1 MSLEKIILIGGGGHC
16 RSVIDVIE
24 NTGKYI
30 ILGIVDEES
39 KKGQK
44 INGYDVIGSDDDLPL
59 LSEQCGNF
67 HISVGQIKSFVV
79 RQSLFLAIKRLGAK
93 LPIII
98 ANDAYVAS
106 SATLGEGTIIMQHAM
121 VNANAIVGENC
132 IINTKALLEHD
143 CEIGNYCHVSTGA
156 ILNGGV
162 KIGKGVFIGSGSVVN
177 QEIEIGRN
185 CVIGSGSVVI
195 SDIEEDAFYMG
206 NPAQKK

>member
-44 INGYDVIGSDDDLPL
+44 INGYDIIGSDDDLPL
-59 LSEQCGNF
+59 LLKQCDNF
-67 HISVGQIKSFVV
+67 HISVGQIKSFAI
-79 RQSLFLAIKRLGAK
+79 RQSLFDTIKRLGAK

-98 ANDAYVAS
+98 AKNAYVS
-106 SATLGEGTIIMQHAM
+106 GSATLGEGTIIMQQAI
-121 VNANAIVGENC
+121 VNANTIVGENC
-132 IINTKALLEHD
+132 IINTRALLEHD
-143 CEIGNYCHVSTGA
+143 CEIGNDCHVSTGA

-162 KIGKGVFIGSGSVVN
+162 KVGNGVFIGSGSVVN
-177 QEIEIGRN
+177 QEVEIGRN

-195 SDIEEDAFYMG
+195 SEIEEDASYIG

>member
-1 MSLEKIILIGGGGHC
+1 MSREKIILVGGGGHC
-16 RSVIDVIE
+16 SSVIDVLE

-44 INGYDVIGSDDDLPL
+44 INGYDIIGSDDDLPL
-59 LSEQCGNF
+59 LSKQCDNF
-67 HISVGQIKSFVV
+67 HISVGQIKSFVA
-79 RQSLFLAIKRLGAK
+79 RQYLFDAIKRLGAK
-93 LPIII
+93 LPVII
-98 ANDAYVAS
+98 AKDAYVSS

-121 VNANAIVGENC
+121 VNANTVVGENC
-132 IINTKALLEHD
+132 IINTRALLEHD
-143 CEIGNYCHVSTGA
+143 CEIGNDCHVSTGA

-162 KIGKGVFIGSGSVVN
+162 KIGNGVFIGSGSIVN
-177 QEIEIGRN
+177 QEVEIGKN

-195 SDIEEDAFYMG
+195 SEIEEDTSYMG